1 MKKSTYNF
9 TQAESIRQ
17 RVKEEKFDELW
28 FTDSSVGHGL
38 LIRRDTREPA
48 FVTNGAAAVVF
59 GFTDMAEAAEVLVP
73 DNLFVIEYGQIS
85 REAVTGLLR
94 AAAARVALDAM
105 EVGLRTKP
113 TRREGETNVLV
124 FAGQPYD
131 LDLLRSGLRV
141 LGAPNGLLIVTE
153 SYPPAEGTKPAAT
166 KLAADN
172 CGHIGQVVVEGRGT
186 LLIAGRRA

>member
-1 MKKSTYNF
+1 MKNSTYNF

-48 FVTNGAAAVVF
+48 FVTNGVAAVVF

-73 DNLFVIEYGQIS
+73 DNLFVIEYGQIN
-85 REAVTGLLR
+85 REAVTRLLR

-124 FAGQPYD
+124 FAGQSYD

-141 LGAPNGLLIVTE
+141 LGAFNGLLIVTE
-153 SYPPAEGTKPAAT
+153 SYPLAEGIKPAA
-166 KLAADN
+166 DN
-172 CGHIGQVVVEGRGT
+172 GGHIGQVVVEGRGT